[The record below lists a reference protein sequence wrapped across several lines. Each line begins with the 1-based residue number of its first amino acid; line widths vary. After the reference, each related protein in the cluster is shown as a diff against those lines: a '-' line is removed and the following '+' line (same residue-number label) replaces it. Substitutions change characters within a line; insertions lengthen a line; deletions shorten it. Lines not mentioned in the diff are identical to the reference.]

1 MTGPTGP
8 TGDTGATG
16 GSIILESLSR
26 SGWTASAS
34 DQFSGSYDA
43 SKAIDGN
50 PATFWNS
57 SIAAFPHW
65 WSVDLGS
72 VQDFAAIT
80 LLPRQDGMGQNAGT
94 VELYVSDNGSD
105 WGAAVETTTFHSIN
119 TALITWVFSQPYTH
133 RYAMLRFLN
142 NSEALGNYIAVA
154 EINLM
159 IVSIAESAFVD
170 YASPGATGATG
181 PTGATGATGPVYGMS
196 ATAAGDSG
204 QLDSAYSFFL
214 ASGGTA
220 GIALTLPN
228 VSSVTVPLVVMK
240 VDPTNVSAPVSVL
253 PESPA
258 QLNGATGSCDLANQW
273 QYGTFATDGTDWFII
288 GKN

>member
-1 MTGPTGP
+1 MPDFP
-8 TGDTGATG
+8 RKPPGAT
-16 GSIILESLSR
+16 
-26 SGWTASAS
+26 
-34 DQFSGSYDA
+34 
-43 SKAIDGN
+43 
-50 PATFWNS
+50 
-57 SIAAFPHW
+57 
-65 WSVDLGS
+65 
-72 VQDFAAIT
+72 
-80 LLPRQDGMGQNAGT
+80 
-94 VELYVSDNGSD
+94 
-105 WGAAVETTTFHSIN
+105 
-119 TALITWVFSQPYTH
+119 
-133 RYAMLRFLN
+133 
-142 NSEALGNYIAVA
+142 
-154 EINLM
+154 
-159 IVSIAESAFVD
+159 
-170 YASPGATGATG
+170 GATGATG